1 MTHKIVR
8 HIKINKALGVK
19 LEGDAKKVDDF
30 FNSLF
35 DGLEE
40 CESHKYPGDIFFRK
54 NDKTYMWQDTKNEK
68 LWCSYKYIWSF
79 FESEFGY
86 KDNEISNLI
95 QGMVELHLKRKV
107 FTVNFSL
114 GYLMHIGG
122 TTFKTKGI
130 APTLGFH

>member
-8 HIKINKALGVK
+8 HIKLSKALGVK

-30 FNSLF
+30 FNDLF

-40 CESHKYPGDIFFRK
+40 HESDKYPGDIIFRK
-54 NDKTYMWQDTKNEK
+54 NGKTHMYQESKNEK

-86 KDNEISNLI
+86 NYNEISKLV
-95 QGMVELHLKRKV
+95 QGMVGLHLKRKV
-107 FTVNFSL
+107 FTTNITADANLWV
-114 GYLMHIGG
+114 GG

-130 APTLGFH
+130 HNSCR